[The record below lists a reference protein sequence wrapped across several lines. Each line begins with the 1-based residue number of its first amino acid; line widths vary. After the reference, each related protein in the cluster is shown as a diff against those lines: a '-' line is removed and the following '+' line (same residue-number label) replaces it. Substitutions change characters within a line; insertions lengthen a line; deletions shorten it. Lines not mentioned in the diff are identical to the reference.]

1 MSNMTDIKRLIC
13 FTSKFGWVSIKILC
27 LEKTDWVSKKWVSKK
42 NIESRKKYG
51 IPKKILGFKLK
62 LRRKQC
68 FCKLKNELKIEET
81 QVTGP
86 KIIRNFDLK
95 THIFF
100 SFAEKP
106 HIFFRL
112 RRNNPYF
119 FSASPKTN
127 IQKTHTFFSA
137 KKTHTFCMGILV
149 YPY

>member
-1 MSNMTDIKRLIC
+1 MFHFKIRVGFNKKYC
-13 FTSKFGWVSIKILC
+13 F
-27 LEKTDWVSKKWVSKK
+27 SKKKFEKKGFQK
-42 NIESRKKYG
+42 NIGSRKKYG

-81 QVTGP
+81 QVSGP

-100 SFAEKP
+100 
-106 HIFFRL
+106 RL
-112 RRNNPYF
+112 RRKNPYF

-127 IQKTHTFFSA
+127 MQKTHSFFFRL
-137 KKTHTFCMGILV
+137 KKPIVLVWVYWFIHSKSHTGRNGQIFRILV
-149 YPY
+149 